1 MTDSYYGPHAYDE
14 HGLPDQQRQTADPG
28 RSWFN
33 RTFDMRL
40 PWGATEEVAPL
51 SFRKRFRPEVL
62 RKIESKPHGFEH
74 VEFHQRIDQERY
86 RHATPALR
94 TRLLLLIGAF
104 GHPYIMAFVALP
116 MLLVY
121 VADFNSR
128 PTDMGVL
135 VHFLE
140 FLTFVAKVYG
150 PLALCWALPKLFFNF
165 FPAWSIKPSKGPQWE
180 LNRRTGLVTLFRYDK
195 KGRWGKTGQPEEDSA
210 PFYEFDA
217 YLTNEIIPPG
227 QVVHT
232 LYLVHRYRPI
242 LIPLGNLIGKV
253 RGEECFALWDMF
265 QNFMDTSRPLPDIPL
280 WEEFRPNDPV
290 TAEYDRKTKRPP
302 RYWRDMDDETWKQ
315 KESDMMAKVRSL
327 TTPHRPNLMRRYV
340 RYAH

>member
-14 HGLPDQQRQTADPG
+14 HCVPTQKRQTADPG

-40 PWGATEEVAPL
+40 PWGATDEVAPYQYMDDY
-51 SFRKRFRPEVL
+51 SPKVL
-62 RKIESKPHGFEH
+62 RKIESTPSGFENI
-74 VEFHQRIDQERY
+74 EFHQRIDHQRY
-86 RHATPALR
+86 RHAPPAFRTNFFNILAIFGKVIFIGMFPFFLLASLVAFYHTPHGVSFAER
-94 TRLLLLIGAF
+94 CMQLLEVAQYMFGIPLAGWLIGIAPF
-104 GHPYIMAFVALP
+104 
-116 MLLVY
+116 
-121 VADFNSR
+121 R
-128 PTDMGVL
+128 
-135 VHFLE
+135 
-140 FLTFVAKVYG
+140 
-150 PLALCWALPKLFFNF
+150 F
-165 FPAWSIKPSKGPQWE
+165 FPRWAIKPSKGPQWE

-195 KGRWGKTGQPEEDSA
+195 KGHWGKTGQPEEDSA

-290 TAEYDRKTKRPP
+290 TAEYDKKTNRPP
-302 RYWRDMDDETWKQ
+302 RYWRDMDDDTWKQ
-315 KESDMMAKVRSL
+315 KEGEMMAKVRSL

>member
-1 MTDSYYGPHAYDE
+1 MTDSYYGPQAYDE
-14 HGLPDQQRQTADPG
+14 HGVPNQQRQTADPG

-40 PWGATEEVAPL
+40 PWVLTEDVAPQ

-62 RKIESKPHGFEH
+62 REIESKPSGFEH
-74 VEFHQRIDQERY
+74 IEFHQRIDHQRY
-86 RHATPALR
+86 RHAPPAFR
-94 TRLLLLIGAF
+94 TRLLSILSILGKVFCLAMLPFFFIASLVDLYHTSSNVSFVEWGLQVFEATIYFFSIPLIAWLIG
-104 GHPYIMAFVALP
+104 FVI
-116 MLLVY
+116 
-121 VADFNSR
+121 
-128 PTDMGVL
+128 
-135 VHFLE
+135 
-140 FLTFVAKVYG
+140 
-150 PLALCWALPKLFFNF
+150 FNF
-165 FPAWSIKPSKGPQWE
+165 FPIWAIKPSKGPQWE
-180 LNRRTGLVTLFRYDK
+180 LNRRTGLVTLFRYNK
-195 KGRWGKTGQPEEDSA
+195 KGSWGKTGQPEEDSA

-242 LIPLGNLIGKV
+242 LVPLGNLIGKV
-253 RGEECFALWDMF
+253 RGEECFALWDLF

-290 TAEYDRKTKRPP
+290 TAEYDKKTNRPP
-302 RYWRDMDDETWKQ
+302 RYWRDMDDDTWKQ
-315 KESDMMAKVRSL
+315 KEGEMMAKVRSL